1 MKSSPKHRGVVVP
14 LVTPVNAAG
23 ELDEAA
29 AARLVDHLASHGCG
43 MLVLG
48 TTGEVASLPFALRRR
63 YVEIAV
69 KTAAKRTPVFA
80 CAASNCVSLSIDAAN
95 DYLALGADAVVGILP
110 NYFKL
115 EPAEILAYFTLLS
128 RGIRGP
134 LMVYNMPATTG
145 MSIPLDVIE
154 TLSQL
159 PNITGLKDSEGTAGR
174 REEVA
179 KRFGGRADFSLF
191 MGIAAHSVAALR
203 LGFDGLVPS
212 SGNLFPERWHHL
224 FQAATSGDWTTA
236 ARRGRRGFPAQPH
249 PRPVA
254 RRAQGGAGPART
266 LRSGHGSAIAG
277 PLHRGTGCC
286 PRRTRPPRLNF
297 PSPCPFCP
305 ISSWPMT

>member
-1 MKSSPKHRGVVVP
+1 MKTLPKHRGVIVP
-14 LVTPVNAAG
+14 LVTPVNTTG

-29 AARLVDHLASHGCG
+29 AVRLVDHLASHGCG

-63 YVEIAV
+63 YVELAV

-80 CAASNCVSLSIDAAN
+80 CAASNCVSLSIDSAN
-95 DYLALGADAVVGILP
+95 EYIGLGADAVVGILP

-115 EPAEILAYFTLLS
+115 EPAEILAYFEGLS
-128 RGIRGP
+128 DGIRGP

-154 TLSQL
+154 ALSHR

-191 MGIAAHSVAALR
+191 MGIAAHSIPALR

-212 SGNLFPERWHHL
+212 SGNLYPERWHQL
-224 FQAATSGDWTTA
+224 LQAAGSGDWTA
-236 ARRGRRGFPAQPH
+236 AERLQ
-249 PRPVA
+249 
-254 RRAQGGAGPART
+254 QQLDQIGAVFQRNRTLGQSLAALKAGLGLRDLCGPAMVPP
-266 LRSGHGSAIAG
+266 LRALPAAEQDAIRAELRQLG
-277 PLHRGTGCC
+277 
-286 PRRTRPPRLNF
+286 
-297 PSPCPFCP
+297 
-305 ISSWPMT
+305 